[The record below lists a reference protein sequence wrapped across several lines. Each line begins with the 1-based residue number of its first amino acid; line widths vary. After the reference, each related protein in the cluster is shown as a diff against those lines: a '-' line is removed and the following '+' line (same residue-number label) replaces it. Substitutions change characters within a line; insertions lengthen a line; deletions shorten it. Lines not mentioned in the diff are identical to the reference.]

1 MDFGQPPNER
11 ENTTDGSGLEMLMP
25 DETLISSPS
34 IELQRPDSRPKDL
47 WSRCK
52 RLVVHYILQLDGSPH
67 SIALGVFL
75 GFLLGMTPT
84 IGLQMVSY
92 FGLAALT
99 GANRVSGLLPI
110 WISNPFTAVP
120 LYYFNWR
127 VGVFV
132 MTGQLDGSGRSQN
145 ELAAVLADAPGQD
158 MPFWER
164 ITSAEFWNLL
174 FDLFVTLGVE
184 LWVGCIVVGV
194 LTGILGYW
202 ATYRGVNAYRR
213 HLAATKG

>member
-11 ENTTDGSGLEMLMP
+11 ETLSGGTELLLMP
-25 DETLISSPS
+25 DEHVSSPS
-34 IELQRPDSRPKDL
+34 IESVRPDEHATDP
-47 WSRCK
+47 WSRVK
-52 RLVVHYILQLDGSPH
+52 RLVVHYILQLDGTPH
-67 SIALGVFL
+67 SIAMGVFM

-92 FGLAALT
+92 FGIAALI

-132 MTGQLDGSGRSQN
+132 MTGQLDGSGRSQE

-158 MPFWER
+158 LPFFER
-164 ITSAEFWNLL
+164 ITSAEFWELL
-174 FDLFVTLGVE
+174 FDLFVALGVE
-184 LWVGCIVVGV
+184 LWVGCIVVGLV
-194 LTGILGYW
+194 TGVLGYW
-202 ATYRGVNAYRR
+202 ATYQGVKAYRR
-213 HLAATKG
+213 RQADA